1 MKKIVYI
8 ISTLKRTGPTN
19 VLAGTVLNLDR
30 TLFKPAIIT
39 LSPEEDEPSSWKPE
53 LEQAGI
59 AVYSLH
65 LSRLKSFLT
74 GGRAL
79 KRIVDELN
87 PDIIHTHCFRSAVL
101 SALYLKQYKRIAT
114 IHCDYEVDFA
124 LAYGKI
130 KGFLM
135 SKVFTWALAAADK
148 RVCCSKMLADLL
160 TRKHQKNDYQYVDN
174 GVDTQKFSPAKDK
187 NALRRQLN
195 LPEDKKICIW
205 AGTFIPRKDADTLA
219 RAILNLKGEEV
230 FFVFCGTGP
239 LFNQTKNTLKNCKNV
254 LFTGQIQNIQDYFKA
269 ADFYVSTSLSES
281 FHLTVYEAM
290 ACNIPVILSNIEAY
304 ANLKGNKA
312 VLFFDV
318 GNYQAISTQLHCALE
333 SYFENCGNCALN
345 TVKPNYTLHTMTK
358 GYQNIYLNV

>member
-1 MKKIVYI
+1 MKTIVYI

-19 VLAGTVLNLDR
+19 VLAGTALNLDKK
-30 TLFKPAIIT
+30 LFKPAVIT
-39 LSPEEDEPSSWKPE
+39 LSPEEDNQTSWKSE
-53 LEQAGI
+53 LEQSGI
-59 AVYSLH
+59 EVHSLN
-65 LSRLKSFLT
+65 LSRLEGFLT
-74 GGRAL
+74 GGHAL
-79 KRIVDELN
+79 KQVLESLN
-87 PDIIHTHCFRSAVL
+87 PDIVHTHCFRSAVL
-101 SALYLKQYKRIAT
+101 SALYLKKYKRIAT

-135 SKVFTWALAAADK
+135 TQVFTWALATADK
-148 RVCCSKMLADLL
+148 RVCCSKILADLL
-160 TRKHQKNDYQYVDN
+160 VRKHPKTEYQYVNN
-174 GVDTQKFSPAKDK
+174 GVDTQKFAPVEDK
-187 NALRRQLN
+187 TTLRRTLN

-290 ACNIPVILSNIEAY
+290 ACGAPVILSDIEAY
-304 ANLKGNKA
+304 SNLKGSKA
-312 VLFFDV
+312 TAFFEHGD
-318 GNYQAISTQLHCALE
+318 YKALSAQMRRALE
-333 SYFENCGNCALN
+333 GCFKDCGDIAVN
-345 TVKPNYTLHTMTK
+345 TVRQSYTLQTMAQ
-358 GYQNIYLNV
+358 GYQDIYLS